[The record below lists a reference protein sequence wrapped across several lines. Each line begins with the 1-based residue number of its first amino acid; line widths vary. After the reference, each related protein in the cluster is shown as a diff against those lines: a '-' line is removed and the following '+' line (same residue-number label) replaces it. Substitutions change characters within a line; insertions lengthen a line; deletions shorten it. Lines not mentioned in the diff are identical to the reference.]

1 MFRLLL
7 SSVKSI
13 GRYRVLSHALVTNTV
28 FGVVL
33 RGIGDVIQQSIE
45 RKQTSEKL
53 KKKIAKNNENEL
65 SNGELQ
71 LQIKVKPFDGTRTSL
86 SFIDCF

>member
-53 KKKIAKNNENEL
+53 KKKLPKIMRMNYRMESFNYKSKL
-65 SNGELQ
+65 SHSMGLGQ
-71 LQIKVKPFDGTRTSL
+71 VCHL
-86 SFIDCF
+86 